1 VELFLLVLV
10 VAFAGCFAFIN
21 GFHDVSNA
29 VATSVRT
36 RALTPGVAVVL
47 ASVCNL
53 AGALISSTLA
63 LVISTG
69 WIGLPEGRS
78 GLGILLAGL
87 LSACAWGVFTWW
99 QRMPSS
105 STHALLGGLIGA
117 GAASSLLGG
126 ENISATENPIWGQLI
141 LPLLLSPLV
150 AFVLSY
156 LAIVPLTWLA
166 RYRTPREVGRT
177 TRLAQAVF
185 AGTFS
190 LGHGLQDGQ
199 RTMAVVLLGLA
210 AAGYAS
216 GEHMPLWVQLFA
228 AVLLAVGAL
237 FGGWRISH
245 TLGSRL
251 VRIDPLHGATAQ
263 GVSAAML
270 FVGAIGLHMPLSS
283 THTMTAAILGAGS
296 TQRMHAVRW
305 RVAIRVLAT
314 WVLTLLATSLV
325 GAILLLAL
333 DPML

>member
-1 VELFLLVLV
+1 MELVLLLLV

-29 VATSVRT
+29 VATAVRT
-36 RALTPGVAVVL
+36 HALTPRIAVVL

-63 LVISTG
+63 LLISTG
-69 WIGLPEGRS
+69 WIGLPAGRT
-78 GLGILLAGL
+78 GLAILLAGL

-99 QRMPSS
+99 LRMPSS
-105 STHALLGGLIGA
+105 STHALLGGLVGA
-117 GAASSLLGG
+117 GAASTILGG
-126 ENISATENPIWGQLI
+126 ENISDTENPIWAQLW

-150 AFVLSY
+150 AFALSY
-156 LAIVPLTWLA
+156 LVMVPLTWLA

-199 RTMAVVLLGLA
+199 RTMAVVLLALV

-216 GEHMPLWVQLFA
+216 GEQMPLWVQVFA

-237 FGGWRISH
+237 FGGWRISY

-251 VRIDPLHGATAQ
+251 VRIDPLHGAAAQ
-263 GVSAAML
+263 GVSSAML
-270 FVGAIGLHMPLSS
+270 FIGAIGLHVPLSS
-283 THTMTAAILGAGS
+283 THTMTSSILGAGAS
-296 TQRMHAVRW
+296 QKLQAVRW
-305 RVAIRVLAT
+305 RVALRVLAT
-314 WVLTLLATSLV
+314 WLLTLVVTSLL
-325 GAILLLAL
+325 GGILLLAM
-333 DPML
+333 DPVL